1 MHQRAIDKNVQD
13 CSLGRDVSWK
23 KYKRMTET
31 EENRT
36 KGFVLSNAFIQFNF
50 HKYLFTQELS
60 LHLTYSFYLAL

>member
-1 MHQRAIDKNVQD
+1 MI
-13 CSLGRDVSWK
+13 
-23 KYKRMTET
+23 ET

-60 LHLTYSFYLAL
+60 LHLTYSFYLPL

>member
-1 MHQRAIDKNVQD
+1 MHQRAIDKKFQD
-13 CSLGRDVSWK
+13 CSLERGVSWK
-23 KYKRMTET
+23 KYKWMIET